1 MAANYLTAIEHE
13 SIPITELPT
22 PTSLTPAEAE
32 RLAVIGRQRRGF
44 CELGV
49 REVKLAQYCGIV
61 SLGTRVLEILPKTQ
75 QSDSPKT
82 CRGC

>member
-13 SIPITELPT
+13 SIPIIESPT